1 MVWLLIFILVIVLQ
15 GPIQNGFGA
24 GAVLGTIVLFL
35 VATGVWLWTQLLLA
49 NRVSWLVLLPG
60 ALLAAAATSALSSPP
75 ASTCRA
81 RSTGRWAS
89 TAPSASSSSCCPG

>member
-60 ALLAAAATSALSSPP
+60 ALLAAAATSALSLAARVYMP
-75 ASTCRA
+75 RA
-81 RSTGRWAS
+81 LSEYGSFGLVRVVLS
-89 TAPSASSSSCCPG
+89 